1 MSALENLDLDISNY
15 NLDDILDLF
24 QLQNKEIDYE
34 DMKQAKKIVVM
45 THPDK
50 TNLDPK
56 FFLFFKEAFGL
67 LKQVYD
73 FQQKS
78 ENYDDNI
85 IITRDNIYNK
95 SELNNNNNED
105 RKLVNKFSKNDNF
118 NEEFNKLFEKNRV
131 KNESVDTGY
140 GTWMKSD
147 EGLEN
152 KEVKTIGEMNEI
164 IEEKK
169 ENLKSL
175 VVHKDIMT
183 MENKSNGSY
192 LANNKPEEYSS
203 DVFSK
208 LPYEDLRKAHTET
221 VVPVNMKDFHNT
233 KKFSSVNE
241 LNQFRSAQDINSSSL
256 DQSKQFLKKKE
267 EMENRNNME
276 RAYNLAKQ
284 SEEAIRA
291 NKGIWGSL
299 KQITNSK

>member
-1 MSALENLDLDISNY
+1 MSGLEDLDLDINNY

-24 QLQNKEIDYE
+24 QLQNKEIDYG
-34 DMKQAKKIVVM
+34 DMKEAKKIVVM

-78 ENYDDNI
+78 ENYNDNI
-85 IITRDNIYNK
+85 IIARENIYDK
-95 SELNNNNNED
+95 SGLNNNNKED
-105 RKLVNKFSKNDNF
+105 KKLINQFSKKENF
-118 NEEFNKLFEKNRV
+118 NKEFNKLFEKNRV
-131 KNESVDTGY
+131 KNESIDTGY

-192 LANNKPEEYSS
+192 LANTKPEEYSS

-241 LNQFRSAQDINSSSL
+241 LNQFRNAQDINSSSL

-267 EMENRNNME
+267 ELENRNNME

-284 SEEAIRA
+284 SEESMRA
-291 NKGIWGSL
+291 NKGVWGSL

>member
-1 MSALENLDLDISNY
+1 MSGLENLDLDINNY
-15 NLDDILDLF
+15 DLDDILDLF
-24 QLQNKEIDYE
+24 QLRKKEIDYE
-34 DMKQAKKIVVM
+34 AMKQAKKIVVM

-78 ENYDDNI
+78 ENYDDNT

-105 RKLVNKFSKNDNF
+105 RKLVNKFSKKDNF

-131 KNESVDTGY
+131 KNESIDTGY
-140 GTWMKSD
+140 GTWLQSD

-152 KEVKTIGEMNEI
+152 KEVKTISEMNEI

-169 ENLKSL
+169 KNLKSL

-183 MENKSNGSY
+183 TENKSNGSY
-192 LANNKPEEYSS
+192 LANTKPEEYSS

-233 KKFSSVNE
+233 KKFISVNE
-241 LNQFRSAQDINSSSL
+241 LNQFRNSQDINSSSL

-267 EMENRNNME
+267 ELENQDNMK

-284 SEEAIRA
+284 SEESNRA
-291 NKGIWGSL
+291 NKGLWGSL